1 MNPEF
6 QFDPSVYP
14 RAYPSSMGWRVFMGL
29 AGGGMGVGGLLGI
42 WYFGTGH
49 EVHSST
55 DMVMLVSMSAAM
67 LLFGFLA
74 AIAIMRARV
83 VLTAEA
89 IELHGGLKTERMRRD
104 EVAGF
109 RIIAAQGFNI
119 LWLKPGAAGAKV
131 MKVSMLF
138 KPDEAFMAW
147 FEGIENIDYAEYVKS
162 VQEIAQDAQLG
173 DTPEARLDNLGRSR
187 KIAQLLTYVSYA
199 AAAWVWFYPHPYT
212 LAVLVNA
219 VLPWLAIALCWKY
232 GRSFTIEDPG
242 KNSAQADLTLLLIFP
257 GIVLSLRALLD
268 TQLVDWH
275 ALILPSITGT
285 VLMAWVVVRAAPAL
299 RQRIGKLLLLSLFL
313 LWYQASA
320 LTLANVQADY
330 SQPDQYHATVLGK
343 RHTTGKGATQYFS
356 VTAWGE
362 SEKDNNE
369 VQVSRPLYQAT
380 AVGDTVCIS
389 RRAGALRMAWYTV
402 GDVRACK

>member
-1 MNPEF
+1 MNREF
-6 QFDPSVYP
+6 QFDPSAYP
-14 RAYPSSMGWRVFMGL
+14 RAYPASTAWRVFMGL
-29 AGGGMGVGGLLGI
+29 TGGGLGVGGLLGI

-49 EVHSST
+49 EVRNTT
-55 DMVMLVSMSAAM
+55 DMVMLVSVSAA
-67 LLFGFLA
+67 LLLLGLLA
-74 AIAIMRARV
+74 AIATMRARV

-119 LWLKPGAAGAKV
+119 LWLKPGTAGAKV

-162 VQEIAQDAQLG
+162 VEEIAQDAQLG

-187 KIAQLLTYVSYA
+187 KIAQLLTYAAYA

-242 KNSAQADLTLLLIFP
+242 KNSAQADLTPLLIFP

-330 SQPDQYHATVLGK
+330 SQPDQYRTTVLGK

-362 SEKDNNE
+362 SDKDNNE

-402 GDVRACK
+402 GDVRVCK